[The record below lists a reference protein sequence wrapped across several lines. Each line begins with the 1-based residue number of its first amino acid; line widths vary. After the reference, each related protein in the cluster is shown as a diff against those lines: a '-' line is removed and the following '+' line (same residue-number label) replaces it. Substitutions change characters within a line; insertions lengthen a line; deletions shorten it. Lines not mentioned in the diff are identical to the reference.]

1 MHTTV
6 QEHFGNADTAGT
18 EHVCAEHAVWT
29 FPETP
34 QYWPATP
41 DDNVFS
47 GRSMLPGTLIDA
59 VKLVPDYRSEC
70 WVPSTA
76 PVMSHTMPPLH
87 EVPAEC
93 WVPATMPVAM
103 PPVMP
108 TVMPR
113 TMPATMPATMPGP
126 IPALSEVPTE
136 HWVSAKMPAKMPA
149 TMPSA
154 MPAAMPALSEVPAEC
169 WVPATMPTPPMQMA
183 AAPSFQLTE
192 LSVIMQPDALPPPPH
207 LEPAEDI
214 VRSSSQ
220 THVLSLVQALEES
233 SYLNVDQGPSH
244 DDLCDSGD
252 KKRRHQ
258 GKFTQQF
265 RRRGRNRAA
274 AGGA

>member
-108 TVMPR
+108 VVMPR

-136 HWVSAKMPAKMPA
+136 HWV
-149 TMPSA
+149 
-154 MPAAMPALSEVPAEC
+154 
-169 WVPATMPTPPMQMA
+169 PATMPTPPMQMA
-183 AAPSFQLTE
+183 AAPSFQPTE

>member
-93 WVPATMPVAM
+93 WVPAAMPAAMPTVMPNAMAATMSGATPLAM

-108 TVMPR
+108 VVMPR
-113 TMPATMPATMPGP
+113 T
-126 IPALSEVPTE
+126 
-136 HWVSAKMPAKMPA
+136 MPA

-183 AAPSFQLTE
+183 AAPSFQPTE